1 MDDSESSANMI
12 ENERQYNITKTQAE
26 RFEWA
31 LEQLQRDKQAGE
43 GTLLAEVCEDAIRSQ
58 LGDLRGELR
67 EYEALKAREAE
78 LVALADSPDAD
89 IPETI
94 ADEDLP
100 KVRVLTEEESR
111 EMRENLA
118 QKDFG
123 MSLDEFRK
131 AWLAGEFDGDRERL
145 GRVIALAMMLPE
157 YWEGWQ
163 PEA

>member
-1 MDDSESSANMI
+1 MDDSEGSANMI

-43 GTLLAEVCEDAIRSQ
+43 GTILAEVCEDAIRSQ
-58 LGDLRGELR
+58 LGDLRDELR
-67 EYEALKAREAE
+67 GYEALKAREVE
-78 LVALADSPDAD
+78 LAALADSPGAD

-94 ADEDLP
+94 ADENLP
-100 KVRVLTEEESR
+100 QRRMLTEEEDHD
-111 EMRENLA
+111 MQENLA
-118 QKDFG
+118 QKNFG

-131 AWLAGEFDGDRERL
+131 AWLAGEFDGDREKH
-145 GRVIALAMMLPE
+145 GDVVVLASMLPE
-157 YWEGWQ
+157 YWEEWQ

>member
-1 MDDSESSANMI
+1 MDDSEGSVNMI
-12 ENERQYNITKTQAE
+12 ENERQHNITKTQEE

-43 GTLLAEVCEDAIRSQ
+43 GTLLAEVCEDTIRSQ

-67 EYEALKAREAE
+67 ENEALKAREAE

-123 MSLDEFRK
+123 VSLDEFTK
-131 AWLAGEFDGDRERL
+131 AWLAGEFDGDRERH

-157 YWEGWQ
+157 YWEG
-163 PEA
+163 